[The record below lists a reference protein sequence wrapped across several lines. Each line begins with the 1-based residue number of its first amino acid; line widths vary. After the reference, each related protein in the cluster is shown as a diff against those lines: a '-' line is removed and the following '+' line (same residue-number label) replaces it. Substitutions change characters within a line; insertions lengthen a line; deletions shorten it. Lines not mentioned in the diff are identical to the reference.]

1 MNRCECCNQDAG
13 KGYSSLGTSS
23 ADGIG
28 VTVCERCYGV
38 GSDDLV
44 RERIIVRTKFL
55 TEVENLQRRI
65 KSDRSKLATDGNDD
79 VVTRAASIK
88 AHYRAIT
95 TLQNMYHELTGR
107 FLEE

>member
-1 MNRCECCNQDAG
+1 MNRCECCNQDATEN
-13 KGYSSLGTSS
+13 YYSLGTCND
-23 ADGIG
+23 DGMG
-28 VTVCERCYGV
+28 VVVCAYCIKG
-38 GSDDLV
+38 GDALV
-44 RERIIVRTKFL
+44 KERIVIRTKFL
-55 TEVENLQRRI
+55 NEVENLQRRI

-95 TLQNMYHELTGR
+95 TLQNMFHELTGR

>member
-13 KGYSSLGTSS
+13 KGYSSLETSS

-28 VTVCERCYGV
+28 VTVCGPCYDGQ
-38 GSDDLV
+38 SDDLI
-44 RERIIVRTKFL
+44 RERIKVRTRFL
-55 TEVENLQRRI
+55 QEVENLQRRI

-79 VVTRAASIK
+79 VVTRAANIK

-95 TLQNMYHELTGR
+95 TLQNVYHELTGR
-107 FLEE
+107 FLED

>member
-13 KGYSSLGTSS
+13 DDYASLSTCDV
-23 ADGIG
+23 DGIG
-28 VTVCERCYGV
+28 VVVCVPCVKPGTDV
-38 GSDDLV
+38 A
-44 RERIIVRTKFL
+44 RERIIMRTKFIQ
-55 TEVENLQRRI
+55 EVENLQRRI